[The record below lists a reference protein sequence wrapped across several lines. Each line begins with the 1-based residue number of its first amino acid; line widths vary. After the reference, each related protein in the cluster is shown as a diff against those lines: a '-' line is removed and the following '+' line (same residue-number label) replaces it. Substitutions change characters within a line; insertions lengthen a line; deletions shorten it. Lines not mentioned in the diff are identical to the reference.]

1 MTRSSFLLTTQSV
14 AQKYPAIAAL
24 MTPVAAKLTTA
35 TMLSLDAMVEVQNM
49 KYSDVA
55 HAWLV
60 QNGFLSS

>member
-1 MTRSSFLLTTQSV
+1 
-14 AQKYPAIAAL
+14 

-35 TMLSLDAMVEVQNM
+35 TMLSLDAMVEVQGM

-55 HAWLV
+55 HTWLM